1 MAPEL
6 RTEGKVDPAD
16 LTFER
21 FKAALE
27 GDGRYPQGAIFVDAE
42 ASFAGSALVRNARE
56 GLPVVLVYPDG
67 VEKIIEAASP
77 TDEAAGI
84 VATARRLAG
93 KFRAP
98 RLLG

>member
-1 MAPEL
+1 MSEL
-6 RTEGKVDPAD
+6 AFR
-16 LTFER
+16 R

-27 GDGRYPQGAIFVDAE
+27 GDGRYPQGAIFIDAE
-42 ASFAGSALVRNARE
+42 APFAGSGVVRNARE

-77 TDEAAGI
+77 IENSTGLA
-84 VATARRLAG
+84 ATARRLAG
-93 KFRAP
+93 RLKTP

>member
-1 MAPEL
+1 MATEL
-6 RTEGKVDPAD
+6 TENKSDPAD

-21 FKAALE
+21 FRAAL
-27 GDGRYPQGAIFVDAE
+27 GGNGHYPKGAVFVDAE

-67 VEKIIEAASP
+67 VEKIVESASP
-77 TDEAAGI
+77 GTG
-84 VATARRLAG
+84 VVLTNARRLLG
-93 KFRAP
+93 RLRPP